1 MQYATV
7 CNRVQQYATVC
18 SRMQQLAAVSAPPRL
33 APSPFRWICLLT
45 DADQRN
51 GERRPGTLPLLP
63 GVSATVDGWSE
74 DGTRSLGQ
82 HRAGAYQGYAS
93 PHDKPEELYGAAGVA
108 TLRRLQAGI
117 DGAAELFGRGAGLEP
132 LAPPPPPVDGLT
144 EYVLVTGGIG
154 GIGFAVAEALSA
166 ALPRPP
172 SLPPSLPPFL
182 PPFLPP
188 SLRNVYGN
196 TSRRSQTLLCM
207 TQTR

>member
-1 MQYATV
+1 MQPH
-7 CNRVQQYATVC
+7 
-18 SRMQQLAAVSAPPRL
+18 AAVSAPPRL
-33 APSPFRWICLLT
+33 APSPCRWICLLT

-93 PHDKPEELYGAAGVA
+93 PHDMPEELYGAAGVA

-132 LAPPPPPVDGLT
+132 LAPPPPPAEAAAVDGLT

-166 ALPRPP
+166 ALPLGPSPP
-172 SLPPSLPPFL
+172 LPTPFR
-182 PPFLPP
+182 
-188 SLRNVYGN
+188 LRGAAAAGTCTY
-196 TSRRSQTLLCM
+196 TYTC
-207 TQTR
+207 TCT